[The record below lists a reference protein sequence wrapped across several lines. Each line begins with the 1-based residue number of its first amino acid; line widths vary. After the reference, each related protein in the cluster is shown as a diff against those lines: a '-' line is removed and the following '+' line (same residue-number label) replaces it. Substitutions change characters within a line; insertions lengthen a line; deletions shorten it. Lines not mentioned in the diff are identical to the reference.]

1 MGFLH
6 PMRIKFLTIL
16 TLLSFAAI
24 PTVAQTLEIV
34 SSNTMQYG
42 VVGEEIQTT
51 LRIKNVSDKPVYFR
65 VLEFKKQ
72 LGSSQKAMICINN
85 ECFDSKIVQSKE
97 NIGNF
102 IRKVNPGEIDE
113 SITFKLE
120 AGLVQAV
127 SSIIYSIQNV
137 RNPTDYTLF
146 ELQYEV
152 NEKPDNGFLYSSKN
166 LDLSDVYPNPVS
178 ETAVFD
184 YQIKNDTKEAKI
196 IIHNVLG
203 TIAGEYDLNPFE
215 QQLKVS
221 VENFN
226 PGVYFYSL
234 YIDNEGVATKK
245 LVIRK

>member
-1 MGFLH
+1 MGGLH

-16 TLLSFAAI
+16 TLLSFAAL
-24 PTVAQTLEIV
+24 PTMAQSLEIIG
-34 SSNTMQYG
+34 SNTVQYG
-42 VVGEEIQTT
+42 VVGDEIHTT
-51 LRIKNVSDKPVYFR
+51 LHIKNISDKPVYFR
-65 VLEFKKQ
+65 IVEFKKQ
-72 LGSSQKAMICINN
+72 LGSSQKALICINN
-85 ECFDSKIVQSKE
+85 ECFDSKIAQSNE
-97 NIGNF
+97 NIGDF
-102 IRKVNPGEIDE
+102 IRKINPGEVDE
-113 SITFKLE
+113 SISFKLE
-120 AGLVQAV
+120 TGLVQGV

-137 RNPTDYTLF
+137 KSPSDFTLM

-152 NEKPDNGFLYSSKN
+152 NEKPEDGLLYSSKN

-178 ETAVFD
+178 ETAIFD
-184 YQIKNDTKEAKI
+184 YRIKNDTKEAKI